1 MLPMD
6 RRTFTKMLGLMSLP
20 SKRVF
25 GEIKNNQNIVVIG
38 AGIVGVTI
46 AFELVKKGANVTL
59 IEKNSPASGA
69 SGHSFSWINATYP
82 KRPYDYNL
90 LSQLGISAYKSLE
103 TEIDLKIRW
112 NGSLE
117 WFREEKLQNILRTE
131 IDNLKRYPTFTPINL
146 ITSDEAESLEPNVD
160 FNHSSTISYSE
171 SDGAIDTERAIQLI
185 LQSYK
190 SYGGKIIYPCQFK
203 SFNKKNNK
211 LISIDTTAGNIQADY
226 AIFACGINTD
236 KELRIN
242 SSSIPTSGI
251 IIKTKPMKNL
261 FNRIIVGPGVHIH
274 QQLDGSVVI
283 GEQDGAPLNHFE
295 RLREK
300 PNRFPSKE
308 FEEMHIERI
317 MNHAKIFTNGLED
330 IDIDHV
336 SIGWRPLP
344 KDGVPVIGRIN
355 SIQGVYVAMMHS
367 GVSLAA
373 VVSKLV
379 SEEILEDKNNSLLDH
394 FRPSRFA

>member
-131 IDNLKRYPTFTPINL
+131 IDNLKLSL
-146 ITSDEAESLEPNVD
+146 I
-160 FNHSSTISYSE
+160 
-171 SDGAIDTERAIQLI
+171 
-185 LQSYK
+185 
-190 SYGGKIIYPCQFK
+190 
-203 SFNKKNNK
+203 
-211 LISIDTTAGNIQADY
+211 
-226 AIFACGINTD
+226 
-236 KELRIN
+236 
-242 SSSIPTSGI
+242 
-251 IIKTKPMKNL
+251 
-261 FNRIIVGPGVHIH
+261 HI
-274 QQLDGSVVI
+274 
-283 GEQDGAPLNHFE
+283 
-295 RLREK
+295 
-300 PNRFPSKE
+300 
-308 FEEMHIERI
+308 
-317 MNHAKIFTNGLED
+317 
-330 IDIDHV
+330 
-336 SIGWRPLP
+336 
-344 KDGVPVIGRIN
+344 
-355 SIQGVYVAMMHS
+355 
-367 GVSLAA
+367 
-373 VVSKLV
+373 
-379 SEEILEDKNNSLLDH
+379 
-394 FRPSRFA
+394 